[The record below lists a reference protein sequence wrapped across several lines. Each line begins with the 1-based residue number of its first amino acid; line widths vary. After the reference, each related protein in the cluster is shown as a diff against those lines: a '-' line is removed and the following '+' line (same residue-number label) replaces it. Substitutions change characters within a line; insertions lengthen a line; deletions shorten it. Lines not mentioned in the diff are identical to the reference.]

1 MSIEAVEAR
10 IRDSGY
16 ADATIDDIIRVGLRV
31 DRGAVG
37 GCTPTEDVGRAHTLR
52 LSAVGALPA
61 TPAISRTRPGVA
73 ATACLT
79 RVWLTVILYP
89 GSTASSSAAAS
100 DDD

>member
-1 MSIEAVEAR
+1 LSIESVEAR

-16 ADATIDDIIRVGLRV
+16 ADATIDDIIRVGLCV

-37 GCTPTEDVGRAHTLR
+37 GRTPTEDVSRAHTVR

-61 TPAISRTRPGVA
+61 APAISRAGPGVA
-73 ATACLT
+73 AIACLT
-79 RVWLTVILYP
+79 QVWLTIVLSP
-89 GSTASSSAAAS
+89 GCTATSATAAS